1 MQFSS
6 VQVGDAGIYQ
16 AYYFDDVGC
25 ADSIT
30 FVINIIEICGNGID
44 DDGDGL
50 IDCADEECNTTYY
63 AADQTN
69 TSVTAPDNIL
79 GAPDGLEADFGS
91 GSEMVVDLGSALD
104 IGEDYTL
111 TLRYLLSL
119 SDIII
124 EESIDGIN
132 FFPATNS
139 PYTISSGTLI
149 DATFTTG
156 VHTRYLRL
164 TPDSGDSFAIDAIS
178 YENCICQPA
187 TSLIGE
193 HSINS
198 SPDTASTTVIIN
210 QGDDLRLD
218 FIGPFT
224 TGEFVWTG
232 PNSLYQVND
241 SGDFRDHLTIDNI
254 QTNQAGEYKAFYF
267 DTVGCVDSATF
278 VVIIPEICGNG
289 LDDDGDGLIDC
300 ADEECCCA
308 QAPTLSKF

>member
-1 MQFSS
+1 M
-6 VQVGDAGIYQ
+6 VVEITGPITPTCVTDCN
-16 AYYFDDVGC
+16 GC
-25 ADSIT
+25 TELASIT
-30 FVINIIEICGNGID
+30 TTCLDGSVETAYSAINNSTPEICDNGID

-50 IDCADEECNTTYY
+50 IDCADSDCNTTYY
-63 AADQTN
+63 AAAQTN

-104 IGEDYTL
+104 VGEEYSL

-178 YENCICQPA
+178 YGNCICQPA

-232 PNSLYQVND
+232 PNLSLI
-241 SGDFRDHLTIDNI
+241 HI
-254 QTNQAGEYKAFYF
+254 
-267 DTVGCVDSATF
+267 
-278 VVIIPEICGNG
+278 
-289 LDDDGDGLIDC
+289 
-300 ADEECCCA
+300 
-308 QAPTLSKF
+308 